1 MVNII
6 LIGGELTSKVE
17 NYLSKTD
24 SINVLYSYNTLQM
37 GIRNILDNFIDVQK
51 LVYIYTDTSQPFAQD
66 MACLLKLLERVRGN
80 GLSRSVFDIEEVSLY
95 YKDTP
100 EINKN
105 LGHFNQVMN
114 KSGYKSYTLYPS
126 KTTFE
131 FKYLEESILGQST
144 LYNKKPK
151 RVNVYRVERGSEI
164 KNVIEPESGNKHEY
178 IDPFTINTNDDYDE
192 YKENVRQ
199 SETGT
204 LYSDNEKEQ
213 LINQDKIPNLDIP
226 IINMDDSYLKK
237 NVYIFSGD
245 RKSGV
250 STSNTLFIK
259 SALAEDRTITLIDLT
274 GSGDTETNIRLLG
287 IPFSIYTIQNLIDNS
302 ENLNV
307 DNFQI
312 IKCNYLKRDIRMDY
326 LRYILDYSN
335 KITSDIVIIECYN
348 DLLDEVVDT
357 VGMNINRVLYHVET
371 IKRNLDKVSNR
382 MNTLADR
389 VNLFIVPAQISNE
402 LRVIPLVGK
411 HRETIQE
418 VRERFRKNI
427 VVLEPVSTKD
437 LDGSLYNRV
446 LRFKG

>member
-1 MVNII
+1 M
-6 LIGGELTSKVE
+6 
-17 NYLSKTD
+17 
-24 SINVLYSYNTLQM
+24 
-37 GIRNILDNFIDVQK
+37 
-51 LVYIYTDTSQPFAQD
+51 
-66 MACLLKLLERVRGN
+66 
-80 GLSRSVFDIEEVSLY
+80 
-95 YKDTP
+95 
-100 EINKN
+100 
-105 LGHFNQVMN
+105 
-114 KSGYKSYTLYPS
+114 
-126 KTTFE
+126 
-131 FKYLEESILGQST
+131 
-144 LYNKKPK
+144 
-151 RVNVYRVERGSEI
+151 
-164 KNVIEPESGNKHEY
+164 
-178 IDPFTINTNDDYDE
+178 
-192 YKENVRQ
+192 
-199 SETGT
+199 
-204 LYSDNEKEQ
+204 
-213 LINQDKIPNLDIP
+213 
-226 IINMDDSYLKK
+226 
-237 NVYIFSGD
+237 
-245 RKSGV
+245 
-250 STSNTLFIK
+250 FIK

-302 ENLNV
+302 ENLNA

-312 IKCNYLKRDIRMDY
+312 IKCNYLKRDVRMDY